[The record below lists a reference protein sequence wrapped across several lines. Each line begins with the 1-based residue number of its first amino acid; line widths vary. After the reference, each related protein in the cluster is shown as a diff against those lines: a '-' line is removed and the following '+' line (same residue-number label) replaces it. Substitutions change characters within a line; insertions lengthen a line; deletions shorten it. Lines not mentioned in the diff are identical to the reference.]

1 MLHYYVAR
9 CAAKEE
15 PPMSDVT
22 PIRRRPEFDPASK
35 PLEYAYVQLADHI
48 EELIKEGEFEINKP
62 LPGERELVHRF
73 ELSLGT
79 IRRSMEVL
87 RERGLVTTVQCKG
100 TFVVSTQ
107 RKQVEQP
114 SSQPL

>member
-1 MLHYYVAR
+1 
-9 CAAKEE
+9 
-15 PPMSDVT
+15 MSDVT
-22 PIRRRPEFDPASK
+22 PIRRRPEFDPASR
-35 PLEYAYVQLADHI
+35 PLVYTYVQLADHI
-48 EELIKEGEFEINKP
+48 EELIKEGEFEVNKP
-62 LPGERELVHRF
+62 LPGERELVQRF

-107 RKQVEQP
+107 RK
-114 SSQPL
+114 